1 MKNLIFFVV
10 PFSFFFLY
18 DGLSLSS
25 ERLSENGRW
34 KNWLFWW
41 HTSALMRVKILQT
54 LHVSPI
60 LTDNGPINGKFSC
73 FCSQKVIS
81 NCLDDAKLYNG
92 NIGEGQCSSMM
103 FVNVWRSSGNFNF
116 FQLLKIK
123 QFEHNFTIFKFFK

>member
-1 MKNLIFFVV
+1 
-10 PFSFFFLY
+10 
-18 DGLSLSS
+18 
-25 ERLSENGRW
+25 
-34 KNWLFWW
+34 
-41 HTSALMRVKILQT
+41 MRVKILQT